1 VSTVALIE
9 VTRENVR
16 DVCKL
21 ALGPRQDKMVAP
33 AACTVAEAHYYADA
47 GSLLRAIALDD
58 HVVGVL
64 WLLADDPD
72 HDVPYLVRFMV
83 GREHQGQGVGRRAV
97 ELLLA
102 ELRAAGHAA
111 LELSYVPIEG
121 GAEGFWLGRGFTPTG
136 REQGGEKVV
145 RIAL

>member
-16 DVCKL
+16 DVCT
-21 ALGPRQDKMVAP
+21 LGLGARQDKMVAP
-33 AACTVAEAHYYADA
+33 AAYTVAEAHYYAEA

-58 HVVGVL
+58 RVVGVL
-64 WLLADDPD
+64 WLLTEDPD

-83 GREHQGQGVGRRAV
+83 DHDHQGQGVGRRAV
-97 ELLLA
+97 QLLLD
-102 ELRAAGHAA
+102 ELRAAGHEA
-111 LELSYVPIEG
+111 LELSYVPIDG
-121 GAEGFWLGRGFTPTG
+121 GAEGFWLSCGFTPTG
-136 REQGGEKVV
+136 REHGGEKVV